1 MTAWWLSDDCLML
14 FWWLP
19 NYWLRAANFP
29 MPVQWLH
36 DPKHLNQLSPDSK
49 VLKRIQILL
58 SGESWRVDLGSRA
71 AAGTAAAATA
81 DSAHC
86 CSWCGS
92 PHSAQLLSAE
102 ELPKIF
108 GLFAVGLVCTIPTL
122 PAFSDMCHAL
132 GAWCSWYTDCLS
144 KGKTIYALTY
154 DHTTVYLE
162 FFWPIAV

>member
-1 MTAWWLSDDCLML
+1 MGQIQKFNTE
-14 FWWLP
+14 
-19 NYWLRAANFP
+19 NEN
-29 MPVQWLH
+29 
-36 DPKHLNQLSPDSK
+36 LNQQFPDSK
-49 VLKRIQILL
+49 MLKGLQILL

-122 PAFSDMCHAL
+122 CTGIFRYVPCL
-132 GAWCSWYTDCLS
+132 GCLVQLVLTAYL
-144 KGKTIYALTY
+144 KT
-154 DHTTVYLE
+154 
-162 FFWPIAV
+162 WPSMQWPMILRQYNGTQKDVIGGHP